1 MATSPLPLPALQQKA
16 THYRM
21 KERLRDTID
30 LAGCLIL
37 TLFLTALAAFGE
49 ALLCRLGA
57 AWLAATQLYC
67 AWRVL
72 QFFRNAPSLQNPLVA
87 HRHDLRQ
94 RLLFAN
100 DLMALSVRV
109 SGPGVLFS
117 AAGWYLSAP
126 ADWIVPVA
134 LVCAWAGML
143 FMKRDALRRKTA
155 KLRQELLVLDS
166 SFPPA

>member
-1 MATSPLPLPALQQKA
+1 MASSAHLQQKA
-16 THYRM
+16 AHFRI

-30 LAGCLIL
+30 LAGCLSL
-37 TLFLTALAAFGE
+37 TLFLTALAVYGE

-57 AWLAATQLYC
+57 AWLATTQLYC
-67 AWRVL
+67 AWRL
-72 QFFRNAPSLQNPLVA
+72 FQFFRNAPSLQDPLLA

-94 RLLFAN
+94 RIQFAN

-126 ADWIVPVA
+126 ADWIIPVA
-134 LVCAWAGML
+134 LVAAWAGML
-143 FMKRDALRRKTA
+143 FMKRDALRRKTV
-155 KLRQELLVLDS
+155 KLRRELQVLDS
-166 SFPPA
+166 AFPSA